1 MVVDNII
8 FIYFIVKTNTLLLII
23 KKANTKKWTSSLQK
37 KDWQFEQQNKMVNW
51 HYNMLG
57 R

>member
-8 FIYFIVKTNTLLLII
+8 FIYFIVKTNTFLLI
-23 KKANTKKWTSSLQK
+23 KQKANTKKWTSSLQK
-37 KDWQFEQQNKMVNW
+37 KDRQFEQQNKMLNW